1 MWNFGK
7 VGVKKQIM
15 TALRLGSWTLHWH
28 VVVVS
33 TFPVS
38 NPLFFPWC
46 CLEVKYSN
54 LKHPSIKIG
63 RVVVEI
69 PWKHLLFSE
78 VWSLQLLEE
87 LRQQR
92 LIPQL
97 QTFSCALRAIGT
109 YRWMG
114 WCWGHIYIYIYVYI
128 YIYISFYRK
137 TMYLFNV
144 FNYLTIVCFPIQ
156 KPPVGFW
163 VFQNTK
169 IPMTFAGICCCQV
182 GAKPCIVERTLS
194 CWQWPS
200 GPLGEWWEKH
210 WRKNNRR
217 MVRWWRKTSTFASC
231 KWNPWK
237 KCMQLILLC
246 KVESLIHRSSWMFW
260 MLLVS
265 RKPKL
270 TKLQADEI
278 AFGAILAVEMGS
290 WPVSL
295 RLLEQM
301 EDLEMRCDNCNLC
314 WIGSS

>member
-1 MWNFGK
+1 MLPRSK
-7 VGVKKQIM
+7 VLQPQAPKYQNRQSGCRNSMEAPAVLGGLVI
-15 TALRLGSWTLHWH
+15 TAAGRAATAK
-28 VVVVS
+28 VDS
-33 TFPVS
+33 TTPD
-38 NPLFFPWC
+38 
-46 CLEVKYSN
+46 
-54 LKHPSIKIG
+54 
-63 RVVVEI
+63 
-69 PWKHLLFSE
+69 
-78 VWSLQLLEE
+78 LQLRPSCHRDIQVDGLV
-87 LRQQR
+87 LR
-92 LIPQL
+92 P
-97 QTFSCALRAIGT
+97 
-109 YRWMG
+109 
-114 WCWGHIYIYIYVYI
+114 YI